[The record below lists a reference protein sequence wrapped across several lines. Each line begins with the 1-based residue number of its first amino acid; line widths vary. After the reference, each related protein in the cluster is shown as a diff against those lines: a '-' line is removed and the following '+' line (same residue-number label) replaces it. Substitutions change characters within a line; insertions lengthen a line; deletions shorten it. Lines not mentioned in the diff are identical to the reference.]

1 LASSRANVGY
11 MESRFSLPELN
22 ADLYRRMAAL
32 TSAVENCGLDHQLL
46 ELIKMCASQMC
57 DIP

>member
-1 LASSRANVGY
+1 

-46 ELIKMCASQMC
+46 ELIKMRASQ
-57 DIP
+57 IGPVLPNVSPAAR